1 MNCMARRD
9 DIADET
15 EINGVP
21 AWMRNAGT
29 VAPPA
34 DDDQEIWLLSYSDMV
49 TLLFSVFVMLTA
61 ITSVKDQLPRDP
73 PPEPAAVSTPAPDLA
88 SDVAEVNSPPSVPV
102 IAETPSPPPDD
113 AERLKPDEIAVEAP
127 EPLSARWLRRL
138 AESGAP
144 PGVTVQVSDRRI
156 GIDIGAAVLFSAGQ
170 AELSAE
176 GKRVLAR
183 LVPALAAI
191 PGEIMVEGHTD
202 ATPLSGGGRFPS
214 NWELSAA
221 RAATVAR
228 TLIADGLPSHRF
240 AAVGYAD
247 TRPLTV
253 KTDAESLARNRRVT
267 LSLRPPAESLRP
279 PAESSPPAAVTPTYT
294 GPP

>member
-21 AWMRNAGT
+21 AWMRNGGG

-73 PPEPAAVSTPAPDLA
+73 PPEPATVSAPAPDLA
-88 SDVAEVNSPPSVPV
+88 SDVADVAPSSPVVPV
-102 IAETPSPPPDD
+102 PESSSPDD

-138 AESGAP
+138 AAFGAP

-176 GKRVLAR
+176 GKRMLAR

-228 TLIADGLPSHRF
+228 TLIAGGLPSHRF

-267 LSLRPPAESLRP
+267 LSLRPPAETSSPP
-279 PAESSPPAAVTPTYT
+279 PAETPPP
-294 GPP
+294 

>member
-9 DIADET
+9 DITDET
-15 EINGVP
+15 KINGVP
-21 AWMRNAGT
+21 AWMRNGGG

-73 PPEPAAVSTPAPDLA
+73 PPEPAAVSAPAPDPTP
-88 SDVAEVNSPPSVPV
+88 DPAETAPAPSVPV
-102 IAETPSPPPDD
+102 VLESPSPDD

-138 AESGAP
+138 AAFGAP

-176 GKRVLAR
+176 GKRMLAR
-183 LVPALAAI
+183 LIPALAAI

-267 LSLRPPAESLRP
+267 LSLRPPAET
-279 PAESSPPAAVTPTYT
+279 SPP
-294 GPP
+294 

>member
-9 DIADET
+9 DIADEA

-21 AWMRNAGT
+21 AWMRNGGG

-73 PPEPAAVSTPAPDLA
+73 PPEPAAVSAPASDPAL
-88 SDVAEVNSPPSVPV
+88 DVAETTPPPSVPV
-102 IAETPSPPPDD
+102 VAETPPSPPPDD

-138 AESGAP
+138 AEFGAP

-176 GKRVLAR
+176 GKRMLAR
-183 LVPALAAI
+183 LVPALATI
-191 PGEIMVEGHTD
+191 PGDIMVEGHTD
-202 ATPLSGGGRFPS
+202 VTPLSGGGRFPS

-228 TLIADGLPSHRF
+228 TLIAGGLPSHRF

-267 LSLRPPAESLRP
+267 LSLRPPAES
-279 PAESSPPAAVTPTYT
+279 ASPPP
-294 GPP
+294 